1 MSPRRCRSQGHP
13 APTVTWQVNG
23 QPVVTGP
30 KYAVNPS
37 TGELVVRG
45 AEPED
50 QGEYECTATNHGQD
64 RARARL
70 TVKSRTEIIKGP
82 SDQEARVFTSLK
94 VPVSVSNRDSEVMY
108 IKSFFVKTALDRER
122 ANH

>member
-1 MSPRRCRSQGHP
+1 M
-13 APTVTWQVNG
+13 
-23 QPVVTGP
+23 VTGP
-30 KYAVNPS
+30 KYAVNPI

-50 QGEYECTATNHGQD
+50 QGEYECTATNHGQHQ
-64 RARARL
+64 ARARL

-94 VPVSVSNRDSEVMY
+94 VSVSNRDSEVLY